1 METPNYFAVIPA
13 PILFDKNLSERD
25 KILFAHI
32 MTLTRKEG
40 FCYASNRYF
49 EQVMD
54 CTDRTISRSLKSL
67 EDNGYIRREMHY
79 REGTKEIENRYIY
92 VSLGMVK
99 NDPTGIDKNDH
110 TGIDKNVLDNS
121 TSNNSIKDNNISM
134 VVTPPKSVWQ
144 VFNSWVND
152 QLIGKYPKKSRKNL
166 IWNSI
171 NEFTKDKQDWNKD
184 QIKDLVKNIQ
194 EHLKWYLDSNIQ
206 DQTYVVSL
214 HGYFEAEKWL
224 EKKPV
229 NGIADNSGNKS
240 SGSKKMQEYRDS
252 GF

>member
-49 EQVMD
+49 EEVMD
-54 CTDRTISRSLKSL
+54 CTDRTITRSLKSL

-99 NDPTGIDKNDH
+99 NDPTGIDKNDL
-110 TGIDKNVLDNS
+110 TCIDKNVLDNN
-121 TSNNSIKDNNISM
+121 TSNNSINLNSISP
-134 VVTPPKSVWQ
+134 VVTPWKEFDKWVELNMIAKWPYRTPKNKIWAAVDQFKKNKKNWSAEQ
-144 VFNSWVND
+144 V
-152 QLIGKYPKKSRKNL
+152 KNL
-166 IWNSI
+166 VIEI
-171 NEFTKDKQDWNKD
+171 R
-184 QIKDLVKNIQ
+184 L
-194 EHLKWYLDSNIQ
+194 HLQWYLPQQGKDVMSIPN
-206 DQTYVVSL
+206 
-214 HGYFEAEKWL
+214 YFDAEKWL
-224 EKKPV
+224 EKKSIK
-229 NGIADNSGNKS
+229 GIADNSGYKT
-240 SGSKKMQEYRDS
+240 SGRDWNEVEKNMK
-252 GF
+252 GL

>member
-32 MTLTRKEG
+32 MTLTHKEG

-79 REGTKEIENRYIY
+79 REGSKEIENRYIY
-92 VSLGMVK
+92 VSIGMVK
-99 NDPTGIDKNDH
+99 NDLTGIDKNDH

-121 TSNNSIKDNNISM
+121 TSNNSINVNSISPVVSPWKEFDKWIDANMIEKWPFRSPKNQIWAAVDKFKKDKKNWSAE
-134 VVTPPKSVWQ
+134 Q
-144 VFNSWVND
+144 V
-152 QLIGKYPKKSRKNL
+152 KNL
-166 IWNSI
+166 VIEI
-171 NEFTKDKQDWNKD
+171 R
-184 QIKDLVKNIQ
+184 L
-194 EHLKWYLDSNIQ
+194 HLQWYLPQQGDKKMSIAN
-206 DQTYVVSL
+206 
-214 HGYFEAEKWL
+214 YFDAEKWL

-229 NGIADNSGNKS
+229 NGIANNSGNKS
-240 SGSKKMQEYRDS
+240 AGSKKMQEYRES